1 MARCGAVASWAAL
14 GRAQQLAKPGALL
27 RTNKSERSSGAIYF
41 AHLVFFFVKFF
52 FRPDHECWSVRA
64 GVLFFLS
71 EPVHCS
77 VSVGGRRHN

>member
-41 AHLVFFFVKFF
+41 AHLVFFFKNSFLG
-52 FRPDHECWSVRA
+52 RTMSV
-64 GVLFFLS
+64 GPS
-71 EPVHCS
+71 EPVCCFS
-77 VSVGGRRHN
+77 FPSLCIVRYR